1 MKSLKKVPSG
11 NKGLSKL
18 PTSVRNK
25 MGYMKDGGTVKKG
38 KFKKKVKKV
47 AQKIKNKFRETVT
60 KNDTRKV
67 VNNMLKMKYGGIIQ
81 HD

>member
-1 MKSLKKVPSG
+1 MKKLKSVPTSA
-11 NKGLSKL
+11 KGLSKL

-25 MGYMKDGGTVKKG
+25 MGFYNDGGKVKG
-38 KFKKKVKKV
+38 KFKKKVKKF
-47 AQKIKNKFRETVT
+47 AQNVKNKFRETVT

-67 VNNMLKMKYGGIIQ
+67 VNKMLSMKDGGIIQ